1 MLQEISRRK
10 FMELTGA
17 GALLL
22 TSAGMMIGCCREYP
36 TLFGEWIDMD
46 DLRIRF
52 SRACYVYPEDI
63 QGLGNGALFGCTV
76 KIKAKDA
83 TQTITLKKDDFTMVV
98 NGTELTEYALNVL
111 HGKNVPNE
119 IQFKGDQDFFL
130 YGWNAEI
137 TSKEQLNEF
146 IKEYKMQ
153 ATFQHNGKRVSAVTV
168 EGERLTGGGSGGW

>member
-22 TSAGMMIGCCREYP
+22 TSAGMMTGCCREYP
-36 TLFGEWIDMD
+36 TLFGEWIDMG

-52 SRACYVYPEDI
+52 SRAFYIQVPED
-63 QGLGNGALFGCTV
+63 GTAFGCTV

-83 TQTITLKKDDFTMVV
+83 TQTITLKKDDFTIVV
-98 NGTELTEYALNVL
+98 NGTELKDYALNVQY
-111 HGKNVPNE
+111 GNNVPNE
-119 IQFKGDQDFFL
+119 IQFTGDKDFL
-130 YGWNAEI
+130 VYGYNADI
-137 TSKEQLNEF
+137 KTKEQLNEI
-146 IKEYKMQ
+146 IKEFKMQ

-168 EGERLTGGGSGGW
+168 EGEVFEGGS

>member
-22 TSAGMMIGCCREYP
+22 TSAGMMTGCCREYP
-36 TLFGEWIDMD
+36 TLFGQWIDMG

-52 SRACYVYPEDI
+52 SRAFYIQVPEDGI
-63 QGLGNGALFGCTV
+63 AFGCTV

-83 TQTITLKKDDFTMVV
+83 TQTITLKKDDFTIVV
-98 NGTELTEYALNVL
+98 NGTELKDYALNVQY
-111 HGKNVPNE
+111 GNNVPNE
-119 IQFKGDQDFFL
+119 IQFTGDKDFL
-130 YGWNAEI
+130 VYGYNADI
-137 TSKEQLNEF
+137 KTNEQLNEI
-146 IKEYKMQ
+146 IKEFKMQ

-168 EGERLTGGGSGGW
+168 EGEVFEGGS

>member
-22 TSAGMMIGCCREYP
+22 TSAGMMTGCCREYP
-36 TLFGEWIDMD
+36 TLFGEWIDMG

-52 SRACYVYPEDI
+52 SRAFYIQVPED
-63 QGLGNGALFGCTV
+63 GTAFGCTV

-83 TQTITLKKDDFTMVV
+83 TQTITLKKDDFTIVV
-98 NGTELTEYALNVL
+98 NGTELKDYALNVQY
-111 HGKNVPNE
+111 GKNVPNE
-119 IQFKGDQDFFL
+119 IQFTGDQDFL
-130 YGWNAEI
+130 VYGYNADI
-137 TSKEQLNEF
+137 KTNEQLNEI
-146 IKEYKMQ
+146 IKEFKMQ

-168 EGERLTGGGSGGW
+168 EGEVFEGGS

>member
-22 TSAGMMIGCCREYP
+22 TSAGMMTGCCREYP
-36 TLFGEWIDMD
+36 TLFGQWIDMD

-52 SRACYVYPEDI
+52 SRACYIPAQDGTV
-63 QGLGNGALFGCTV
+63 FGCTV

-98 NGTELTEYALNVL
+98 NGTELTKNVL
-111 HGKNVPNE
+111 HGENVPGGG
-119 IQFKGDQDFFL
+119 IQFNGDKDFL
-130 YGWNAEI
+130 VYGYNADI
-137 TSKEQLNEF
+137 KTNEQLNEI
-146 IKEYKMQ
+146 IKEFKMQ
-153 ATFQHNGKRVSAVTV
+153 VTFQHNGKRVSAVTV
-168 EGERLTGGGSGGW
+168 EGERLIVGGSGH

>member
-22 TSAGMMIGCCREYP
+22 SSAGMMTGCCREYP
-36 TLFGEWIDMD
+36 TLFGEWIDMG

-52 SRACYVYPEDI
+52 SRAFYIQVPED
-63 QGLGNGALFGCTV
+63 GTAFGCTV

-83 TQTITLKKDDFTMVV
+83 TQTITLKKDDFTIVV
-98 NGTELTEYALNVL
+98 NGTELKDYALNVQYRN
-111 HGKNVPNE
+111 NVPNE
-119 IQFKGDQDFFL
+119 IQFTGDKDFLL
-130 YGWNAEI
+130 YGYNADI
-137 TSKEQLNEF
+137 KTNEQLNEI
-146 IKEYKMQ
+146 IKEFKMQ

-168 EGERLTGGGSGGW
+168 EGEVFEGGS

>member
-22 TSAGMMIGCCREYP
+22 TSAGMMTGCCREYP
-36 TLFGEWIDMD
+36 TLFGEWIDMG

-52 SRACYVYPEDI
+52 SRACYIYPEDAE
-63 QGLGNGALFGCTV
+63 GRGDGALFGCTV

-83 TQTITLKKDDFTMVV
+83 TQSITLKKDDFTIVV
-98 NGTELTEYALNVL
+98 NGTELTEYSLNVL
-111 HGKNVPNE
+111 YGDNVGD
-119 IQFKGDQDFFL
+119 QDLLTFTGDQDFFL
-130 YGWNAEI
+130 YGYNVDI
-137 TSKEQLNEF
+137 TSEAQLNEF
-146 IKEYKMQ
+146 IKEFKMQ

-168 EGERLTGGGSGGW
+168 EGEVLEGRS

>member
-22 TSAGMMIGCCREYP
+22 TSAGMMTGCCREYP
-36 TLFGEWIDMD
+36 TLFGEWIDMG

-52 SRACYVYPEDI
+52 SRACYIYPEDPE
-63 QGLGNGALFGCTV
+63 GLGDGALFGCTV

-83 TQTITLKKDDFTMVV
+83 TQSITLKKDDFTIVV

-111 HGKNVPNE
+111 HGNNVEN
-119 IQFKGDQDFFL
+119 QLTFTGDQDFFL
-130 YGWNAEI
+130 YGYNVDI
-137 TSKEQLNEF
+137 TSEAQLNEF
-146 IKEYKMQ
+146 IKEFKMQ

-168 EGERLTGGGSGGW
+168 EGEVIEAGS

>member
-22 TSAGMMIGCCREYP
+22 TSAGMMTGCCREYP
-36 TLFGEWIDMD
+36 TLFGEWIDMG

-52 SRACYVYPEDI
+52 SRAFYIQVPEDGI
-63 QGLGNGALFGCTV
+63 AFGCTV

-83 TQTITLKKDDFTMVV
+83 TQTITLKKDDFTIVV
-98 NGTELTEYALNVL
+98 NGTELKDYALNVQY
-111 HGKNVPNE
+111 GNNVPNE
-119 IQFKGDQDFFL
+119 IQFTGDKDFL
-130 YGWNAEI
+130 VYGYNADI
-137 TSKEQLNEF
+137 KTNEQLNEI
-146 IKEYKMQ
+146 IKEFKMQ

-168 EGERLTGGGSGGW
+168 EGEVFEGGS

>member
-22 TSAGMMIGCCREYP
+22 TSAGMMTGCCREYP

-52 SRACYVYPEDI
+52 SRAFYIQVPED
-63 QGLGNGALFGCTV
+63 GTAFGCTV

-83 TQTITLKKDDFTMVV
+83 TQTITLKKDDFTIVV
-98 NGTELTEYALNVL
+98 NGTELKDYALNVQY
-111 HGKNVPNE
+111 GNNVPNE
-119 IQFKGDQDFFL
+119 I
-130 YGWNAEI
+130 
-137 TSKEQLNEF
+137 
-146 IKEYKMQ
+146 
-153 ATFQHNGKRVSAVTV
+153 
-168 EGERLTGGGSGGW
+168 

>member
-22 TSAGMMIGCCREYP
+22 TSAGMMTGCCREYP

-52 SRACYVYPEDI
+52 SRAFYIQVPEDGI
-63 QGLGNGALFGCTV
+63 AFGCTV

-83 TQTITLKKDDFTMVV
+83 TQTITLKKDDFTIVV
-98 NGTELTEYALNVL
+98 NGTELKDYALNVQY
-111 HGKNVPNE
+111 GNNVPNE
-119 IQFKGDQDFFL
+119 IQFTGDKDFL
-130 YGWNAEI
+130 VYGYNADI
-137 TSKEQLNEF
+137 KTNEQLNEI
-146 IKEYKMQ
+146 IKEFKMQ

-168 EGERLTGGGSGGW
+168 EGEVFEGGS

>member
-22 TSAGMMIGCCREYP
+22 TSAGMMTGCCREYP
-36 TLFGEWIDMD
+36 TLFGQWIDMD

-52 SRACYVYPEDI
+52 SRACYIPA
-63 QGLGNGALFGCTV
+63 QNGTVFGCTV

-98 NGTELTEYALNVL
+98 NGTELTENVL
-111 HGKNVPNE
+111 HGENVSGG
-119 IQFKGDQDFFL
+119 IQFNGDKDFHV
-130 YGWNAEI
+130 YGYNADI
-137 TSKEQLNEF
+137 KTNEQLNEI
-146 IKEYKMQ
+146 IKEFKMQ
-153 ATFQHNGKRVSAVTV
+153 VTFQHNGKRVSAVTV
-168 EGERLTGGGSGGW
+168 EGERLIVGGT

>member
-22 TSAGMMIGCCREYP
+22 TSAGMMTGCCREYP

-52 SRACYVYPEDI
+52 SRACYVYPEDV
-63 QGLGNGALFGCTV
+63 QGLGDGALFGCTV

-111 HGKNVPNE
+111 HRDNVPNE
-119 IQFKGDQDFFL
+119 IQFTGDQDFFL
-130 YGWNAEI
+130 YGWNADI
-137 TSKEQLNEF
+137 KTKEQLNEF
-146 IKEYKMQ
+146 IKEFKMQ

-168 EGERLTGGGSGGW
+168 EGERLIGGGSGG

>member
-22 TSAGMMIGCCREYP
+22 TSAGMMTGCCREYP

-63 QGLGNGALFGCTV
+63 QGLGDGALFGCTV

-83 TQTITLKKDDFTMVV
+83 TQSITLKKDDFTMVV

-119 IQFKGDQDFFL
+119 IQFTGDQDFFL
-130 YGWNAEI
+130 YGWNADI
-137 TSKEQLNEF
+137 TTKEQLNEF

-153 ATFQHNGKRVSAVTV
+153 VTFQHNGKRVSAVTV
-168 EGERLTGGGSGGW
+168 EGERLTGGGSGG

>member
-22 TSAGMMIGCCREYP
+22 TSAGMMTGCCREYP
-36 TLFGEWIDMD
+36 TLFGEWIDMG

-52 SRACYVYPEDI
+52 SRAFYIQVPED
-63 QGLGNGALFGCTV
+63 GTAFGCTV

-111 HGKNVPNE
+111 HGDNVGE
-119 IQFKGDQDFFL
+119 QKQLTFTGDKDFL
-130 YGWNAEI
+130 VYGYNADI
-137 TSKEQLNEF
+137 KTNEQLNEI
-146 IKEYKMQ
+146 IKEFKMQ

-168 EGERLTGGGSGGW
+168 EGEVFEGGS

>member
-22 TSAGMMIGCCREYP
+22 TSAGMMTGCCREYP
-36 TLFGEWIDMD
+36 TLFGQWIDMD

-52 SRACYVYPEDI
+52 SRACYIPA
-63 QGLGNGALFGCTV
+63 QNGTVFGCTV

-98 NGTELTEYALNVL
+98 NGTELTENVL
-111 HGKNVPNE
+111 HGENVSGGG
-119 IQFKGDQDFFL
+119 IQFNGDKDFHV
-130 YGWNAEI
+130 YGYNADI
-137 TSKEQLNEF
+137 KTNEQLNE
-146 IKEYKMQ
+146 IMKEFKMQ
-153 ATFQHNGKRVSAVTV
+153 VTFQHNGKRVSAVTV
-168 EGERLTGGGSGGW
+168 DGERLVVGGS

>member
-22 TSAGMMIGCCREYP
+22 TSAGMMTGCCREYP
-36 TLFGEWIDMD
+36 TLFGQWIDMD

-52 SRACYVYPEDI
+52 SRACYIPAQDGTV
-63 QGLGNGALFGCTV
+63 FGCTV

-98 NGTELTEYALNVL
+98 NGTELTKNVL
-111 HGKNVPNE
+111 HGENVPGGG
-119 IQFKGDQDFFL
+119 IQFNGDKDFL
-130 YGWNAEI
+130 VYGYNADI
-137 TSKEQLNEF
+137 KTNEQLNEI
-146 IKEYKMQ
+146 IKEFKMQ
-153 ATFQHNGKRVSAVTV
+153 VTFQHNGKRVSAVT
-168 EGERLTGGGSGGW
+168 GELNIAGS

>member
-22 TSAGMMIGCCREYP
+22 TSAGMMTGCCREYP
-36 TLFGEWIDMD
+36 TLFGEWIDMG

-52 SRACYVYPEDI
+52 SRACYIPA
-63 QGLGNGALFGCTV
+63 QNGTVFGCTV

-98 NGTELTEYALNVL
+98 NETELTENVL
-111 HGKNVPNE
+111 HGENVPGG
-119 IQFKGDQDFFL
+119 IQFNGDKDFHV
-130 YGWNAEI
+130 YGYNADI
-137 TSKEQLNEF
+137 KTNEQLNEI
-146 IKEYKMQ
+146 IKEFKMQ
-153 ATFQHNGKRVSAVTV
+153 VTFQHNGKRVSAVTV
-168 EGERLTGGGSGGW
+168 EGERLIVGGSGH